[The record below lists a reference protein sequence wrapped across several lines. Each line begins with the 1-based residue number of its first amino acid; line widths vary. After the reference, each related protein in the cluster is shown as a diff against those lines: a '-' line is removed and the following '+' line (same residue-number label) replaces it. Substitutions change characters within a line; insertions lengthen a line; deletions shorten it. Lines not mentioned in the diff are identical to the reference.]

1 MGRGKLL
8 RNYWPFSPSTFVTI
22 PRSNGGFKLTRNN
35 KLKCV
40 SGLVNSDTFYKAPLI
55 AKCFI
60 IVRVY
65 PANCF
70 EINIPINF
78 CMVINSCISDI
89 FSKKPLTILLVVYYS
104 PFTPDI
110 VILVTSA
117 NNSAIMH
124 GNLYSVIIIF
134 IHKSVDN
141 RDATR

>member
-65 PANCF
+65 PAHCF
-70 EINIPINF
+70 EINISINF
-78 CMVINSCISDI
+78 CMVISSCISDI
-89 FSKKPLTILLVVYYS
+89 FSKKPLTILCRNDMSKCCSSGRL
-104 PFTPDI
+104 
-110 VILVTSA
+110 LL
-117 NNSAIMH
+117 
-124 GNLYSVIIIF
+124 LYQFQQLSIQHPVRMECRCRMPTE
-134 IHKSVDN
+134 V
-141 RDATR
+141 

>member
-1 MGRGKLL
+1 M
-8 RNYWPFSPSTFVTI
+8 
-22 PRSNGGFKLTRNN
+22 TRNN

-110 VILVTSA
+110 VILVASA

>member
-1 MGRGKLL
+1 M
-8 RNYWPFSPSTFVTI
+8 
-22 PRSNGGFKLTRNN
+22 TRNN

-89 FSKKPLTILLVVYYS
+89 FSKKPLTILYTSILQLSFLLSYLVYQK
-104 PFTPDI
+104 
-110 VILVTSA
+110 
-117 NNSAIMH
+117 
-124 GNLYSVIIIF
+124 
-134 IHKSVDN
+134 HKI
-141 RDATR
+141 RLKLRKY